1 MTHTEQGERIAELKY
16 LTRLMSRDDLTLF
29 EMFEKRHRDDEDL
42 DTLSQK
48 KLVELCSKY
57 AGMKKKPTIKNPFGK

>member
-1 MTHTEQGERIAELKY
+1 
-16 LTRLMSRDDLTLF
+16 
-29 EMFEKRHRDDEDL
+29 MFEKRHRDDEDL

-57 AGMKKKPTIKNPFGK
+57 AGMKKKPTIKNPFGT